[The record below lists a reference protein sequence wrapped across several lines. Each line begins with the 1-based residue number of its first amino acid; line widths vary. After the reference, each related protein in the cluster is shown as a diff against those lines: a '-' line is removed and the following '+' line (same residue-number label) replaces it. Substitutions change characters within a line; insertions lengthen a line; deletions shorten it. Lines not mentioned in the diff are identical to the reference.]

1 MKKMQK
7 NWLEWIVFAIG
18 LTLVS
23 CTLGYLIYAGASIGH
38 EPPSLEVRLG
48 TPEQRQFNF
57 IVPVTVINHGDE
69 TAEGVHIEV
78 VMESG
83 GEEKARGELDIAFL
97 PRHATQEG
105 WVTFE
110 KDPRTAQ
117 LKARVLGYQKP

>member
-1 MKKMQK
+1 MKKVQK
-7 NWLEWIVFAIG
+7 NWLEWVVFAIG
-18 LTLVS
+18 LVLVS
-23 CTLGYLIYAGASIGH
+23 LTLGYLIYAGASMGE

-69 TAEGVHIEV
+69 TAEGVRIEV

-83 GEEKARGELDIAFL
+83 GEETARGELDIAFL
-97 PRHATQEG
+97 PRHATREG

-110 KDPRTAQ
+110 QLPRTSQ

>member
-1 MKKMQK
+1 MNKIQK
-7 NWLEWIVFAIG
+7 NWVEWVVFALG
-18 LTLVS
+18 LILVS
-23 CTLGYLIYAGASIGH
+23 ATLGYLIFAGATMGH

-57 IVPVTVINHGDE
+57 IVPVTVVNHGDE
-69 TAEGVHIEV
+69 TAEGVRIEV

-83 GEEKARGELDIAFL
+83 GEEKARGELDIAFV
-97 PRHATQEG
+97 PRHATREG

-110 KDPRTAQ
+110 QDPRASQ